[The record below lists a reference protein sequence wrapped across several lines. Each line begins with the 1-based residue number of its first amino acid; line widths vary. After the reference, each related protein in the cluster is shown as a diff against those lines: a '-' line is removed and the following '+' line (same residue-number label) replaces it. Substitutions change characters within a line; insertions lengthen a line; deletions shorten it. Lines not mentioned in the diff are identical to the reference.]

1 MRECE
6 RERDRERERE
16 EGERTITLHYG
27 LFLSEKLI
35 EFLTRVR
42 VSERNLNFEQNVGSV
57 LN

>member
-6 RERDRERERE
+6 RERETERE
-16 EGERTITLHYG
+16 EGERTITLHYS

-35 EFLTRVR
+35 EFLTTVR